1 MRLSSASLAALA
13 ALATL
18 AAPSTEAFSRPAA
31 VPAPPRS
38 RAVADRLRRPFFRPR
53 GRTGPAREDRSPA
66 GLARIAAAEAKRA
79 SRCSRNLDQALR
91 GGWGVMALEDAIRD
105 RTVF

>member
-13 ALATL
+13 TL
-18 AAPSTEAFSRPAA
+18 ASPSTEAFSRPAA

-53 GRTGPAREDRSPA
+53 GHTGPAREDHSPA
-66 GLARIAAAEAKRA
+66 GIARIAAAEAKRA
-79 SRCSRNLDQALR
+79 RRCSRNIDQALS
-91 GGWGVMALEDAIRD
+91 GGWGAGAREAALRHL
-105 RTVF
+105 TVF